1 MARRGQ
7 RDLAKERLWR
17 RLVSGWRRS
26 GLSIRDYCDQQQV
39 SEASFYAWRRTLAA
53 RAAAAGRSRAP
64 AARVGE
70 AAHATPV
77 FVPVHVVP
85 PPVKPAA
92 AIDLVLGNGRVL
104 RLGPGFDPQVLRQ
117 LLALLEEPSC

>member
-1 MARRGQ
+1 MARHGQ
-7 RDLAKERLWR
+7 RDLGKERFWR

-26 GLSIRDYCDQQQV
+26 GLSIRDYCDHHQV

-53 RAAAAGRSRAP
+53 RDAAACRSCAP

-70 AAHATPV
+70 AAHDTPA
-77 FVPVHVVP
+77 FVPVRVVQP
-85 PPVKPAA
+85 PAKPAA
-92 AIDLVLGNGRVL
+92 GLELVLGNGRVL
-104 RLGPGFDPQVLRQ
+104 RLGSGFDPQVLRQ